1 MVKSNDNNTIEDNTD
16 LPDVDYSNLPDEIL
30 KAIEVESFTI
40 TKEAKLSWDGRQF
53 IVRIPSEIA
62 TEIGINKEN
71 KHEFKF
77 HFEYVK
83 PKPNTNNVDIKKNL
97 TIDLR

>member
-1 MVKSNDNNTIEDNTD
+1 MLKSNDNNTIEDNVE
-16 LPDVDYSNLPDEIL
+16 LPEVDYSNLPDEIL
-30 KAIEVESFTI
+30 KAIEVESYTI
-40 TKEAKLSWDGRQF
+40 TKDAKLSWDGRQF

-62 TEIGINKEN
+62 NEIGISKEN

-83 PKPNTNNVDIKKNL
+83 PEPNADNVDNKKNL